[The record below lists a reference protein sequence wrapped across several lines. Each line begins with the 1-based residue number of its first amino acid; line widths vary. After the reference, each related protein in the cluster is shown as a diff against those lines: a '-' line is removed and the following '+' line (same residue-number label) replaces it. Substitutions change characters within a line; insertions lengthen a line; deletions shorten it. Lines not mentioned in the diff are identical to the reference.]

1 MLTSIRDRDATLMV
15 HLDSSSIERAL
26 MKYYMITCERSEIN
40 FHICPDYDSLNFM
53 FFPKGDDFLV
63 QLLTISID
71 ETNFLDSRIISG
83 SYSDLSSQQCV
94 IMFIIIQ
101 VEISL

>member
-1 MLTSIRDRDATLMV
+1 
-15 HLDSSSIERAL
+15 
-26 MKYYMITCERSEIN
+26 MITCERSEIN
-40 FHICPDYDSLNFM
+40 NVHICPDYDSLNFM
-53 FFPKGDDFLV
+53 FSPKGDDFLV

-83 SYSDLSSQQCV
+83 SYSDLPSQLCV

-101 VEISL
+101 VEISLEGCRRAIIHCSNLFKAYH